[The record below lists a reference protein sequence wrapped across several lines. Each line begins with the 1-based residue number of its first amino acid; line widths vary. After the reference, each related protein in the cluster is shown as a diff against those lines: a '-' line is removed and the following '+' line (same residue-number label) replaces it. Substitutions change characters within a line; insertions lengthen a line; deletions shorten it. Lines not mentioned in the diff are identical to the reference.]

1 VSARS
6 LAEWLDQHGMENF
19 GAQEGTRGF
28 LALPWYIEDL
38 RRYAALADPSER
50 VMVLPPRDERTPTTE
65 ADPWGLHQ
73 DVWAF
78 RRVLE
83 LQPAWVLDV
92 GSDAWLVALLA
103 QFVPVTAVDVRPLDV
118 SLPGLTPVRGDVTGL
133 AFADASAPAVMCL
146 STIEHIGLGRYG
158 DAIDPQGSKRACRE
172 LQRVLAPGGHLLLS
186 VPIAEEPVTLFNA
199 HRLLSTTQL
208 QGWLDS
214 CELAG
219 EQRIVGSSLTVWCAE
234 FVKGA

>member
-1 VSARS
+1 MSKLYTRLLDPRTAPGRFTVPEWYAR
-6 LAEWLDQHGMENF
+6 
-19 GAQEGTRGF
+19 
-28 LALPWYIEDL
+28 DL
-38 RRYAALADPSER
+38 ETYKALADPAER
-50 VMVLPPRDERTPTTE
+50 VLVVTPHDERTPTTQ

-83 LQPAWVLDV
+83 LRPAWVLDV

-103 QFVPVTAVDVRPLDV
+103 QLVPVTAVDVRPLAV
-118 SLPGLTPVRGDVTGL
+118 RLPGLTPVRGDVCDL
-133 AFADASAPAVMCL
+133 AWEDGVVPCVMCL

-158 DAIDPQGSKRACRE
+158 DTIDPRGSERACRE

-186 VPIAEEPVTLFNA
+186 VPIAEEPVTVFNR
-199 HRLLSTTQL
+199 HRLLTTAQV
-208 QGWLDS
+208 QGWLDG

-219 EQRIVGSSLTVWCAE
+219 EQHIVGDNLTVWCAE
-234 FVKGA
+234 FVKGVA